1 MVWNSFNG
9 KDREKFSPE
18 RLRCTSLHVLS
29 DKLLVVLWMRKSHQE
44 QAVPR
49 LDGSGQAW
57 VACSPEPEHL
67 QAWLGWASP
76 SGSLGREQ
84 AAWEQRLGEMVQRWD
99 GDIGFITHRLST
111 SKGFAS
117 VWPEMALWGFSRGSV
132 RVCTSYGLPGAA
144 GNGAGSWGAY
154 NSGHLLHLLG
164 TECSG
169 GRSPSFWHLCRK
181 QIPTIEELNT
191 LNHYRAN
198 RSYPCP
204 PCFRWC
210 GKTKQTEK
218 NPHPPIRI
226 QRLPCWKQCRL
237 QAGLAFSCVN

>member
-84 AAWEQRLGEMVQRWD
+84 AA
-99 GDIGFITHRLST
+99 
-111 SKGFAS
+111 
-117 VWPEMALWGFSRGSV
+117 
-132 RVCTSYGLPGAA
+132 
-144 GNGAGSWGAY
+144 
-154 NSGHLLHLLG
+154 
-164 TECSG
+164 
-169 GRSPSFWHLCRK
+169 
-181 QIPTIEELNT
+181 
-191 LNHYRAN
+191 
-198 RSYPCP
+198 
-204 PCFRWC
+204 
-210 GKTKQTEK
+210 
-218 NPHPPIRI
+218 
-226 QRLPCWKQCRL
+226 
-237 QAGLAFSCVN
+237 

>member
-9 KDREKFSPE
+9 KDREEFSPE
-18 RLRCTSLHVLS
+18 RLCCVPLHVLS
-29 DKLLVVLWMRKSHQE
+29 DKPLVEPWMRKSHQE

-49 LDGSGQAW
+49 LEGSGQAR
-57 VACSPEPEHL
+57 VVCSPEPEHP
-67 QAWLGWASP
+67 QAWPGWASP

-84 AAWEQRLGEMVQRWD
+84 AAWEQRLGEMAQRWG

-111 SKGFAS
+111 SKGLAS
-117 VWPEMALWGFSRGSV
+117 VWPEMALWGFSRGRV

-154 NSGHLLHLLG
+154 NSSHLLHLLG

-169 GRSPSFWHLCRK
+169 GGSPSFWHLCRK

-198 RSYPCP
+198 RSYPFP
-204 PCFRWC
+204 LCFRWC

-218 NPHPPIRI
+218 KTPPISI

-237 QAGLAFSCVN
+237 QAGPDFSCVN